1 MWAPFL
7 TSFHILEKIVSSP
20 KLWNNTIWSTGKKQT
35 KNNNNNIMNNSKL
48 SFKEM
53 FVSLF
58 NYFQYVELIARSPK
72 PREKNTN
79 GSTFCIN

>member
-1 MWAPFL
+1 
-7 TSFHILEKIVSSP
+7 
-20 KLWNNTIWSTGKKQT
+20 
-35 KNNNNNIMNNSKL
+35 MNNSKL

-58 NYFQYVELIARSPK
+58 NYFQYAELIARSPK

-79 GSTFCIN
+79 GSTFCINWETINQLHDKSTRDAFLNKLRTIMWSSKLPILS